1 MTPVMARSIDWGPRN
16 GPQTPNARGA
26 PAKPSRPSISVGVDV
41 GGTFTDLV
49 GWSGGAL
56 TSCKVP
62 TTTARPADG
71 VLQGLARL
79 TGGEPVATSL
89 AHGTTIVTN
98 AIVEG
103 RTAAVGL
110 VTTRGFRDVLE
121 IARQN
126 RTHLYRLDAP
136 AKPEPLV
143 PRRWRAE
150 VTERVA
156 VDGTVLIPLS
166 LDDVPVIVERFARDG
181 IESVAVCLLHA
192 YGNPAHERALREAL
206 GQHFRHVTISSEIN
220 AEFREYERACTT
232 VLNAAV
238 MPLATNYLDDLKHSL
253 AARNAD
259 TRLHLLHSAGGMMSV
274 AVAAARPLAMAMS
287 GPAAGVA
294 AAAHVARTLGIARAL
309 AFDMGGTTTDVC
321 LIADGLPETGSQ
333 RRLGEYP
340 LRLPMVA
347 VESIGAGGG
356 SIAHADAAGALKV
369 GPQSAG
375 ASPGPACYGL
385 GGEAATVTD
394 ANVLLGYLNV
404 ERTYGG
410 AIDLDPDRA
419 RAAMAALA
427 QRWSLGLHEAAHGV
441 IEIANA
447 NMLRALRL
455 VSVQRGHDLRDFTL
469 IAYGG
474 AGPMHAGALARL
486 AGIARVV
493 VPAHSG
499 AFSALGCLVSP
510 LRYDAVV
517 THRARLDAWDG
528 KRAEDAFG
536 ELDARCVT
544 PLLDEGVARDRIAL
558 ARSVDL
564 RYSGQNYEI
573 EIAWDPDLA
582 ALRAAFETQ
591 HRRLYG
597 YATGESVECVNL
609 RLTARA
615 VDRGLELPGVEAT
628 GALAPSGKQCAFFR
642 ETGET
647 AMPRYQREAF
657 GAGRSVDG
665 PALIEDEWSTTIVY
679 PGQRCHGD
687 RFGNLILE
695 ESR

>member
-1 MTPVMARSIDWGPRN
+1 MADS
-16 GPQTPNARGA
+16 
-26 PAKPSRPSISVGVDV
+26 SISLGVDV

-49 GWSGGAL
+49 ARDGSGTL

-62 TTTARPADG
+62 TSTPRPAEG
-71 VLQGLARL
+71 VLRGLGVLAGPDRVV
-79 TGGEPVATSL
+79 GSL

-98 AIVEG
+98 AIVER

-121 IARQN
+121 IARQS

-136 AKPEPLV
+136 AKPEALV
-143 PRRWRAE
+143 PRRLRAE

-156 VDGTVLIPLS
+156 VDGTILTPLV
-166 LDDVPVIVERFARDG
+166 LDDVPALVERFRAEG
-181 IESVAVCLLHA
+181 VESVAVCLLHA
-192 YGNPAHERALREAL
+192 YANPAHERALRTAL
-206 GQHFRHVTISSEIN
+206 APHFAHVTVSSEIN
-220 AEFREYERACTT
+220 AEFREYERACTS

-238 MPLATNYLDDLKHSL
+238 MPLASRYLGDLLASL
-253 AARNAD
+253 RARNAGM
-259 TRLHLLHSAGGMMSV
+259 RVHLLHSAGGMMSV
-274 AVAAARPLAMAMS
+274 PMAAARPLSMAMS

-294 AAAHVARTLGIARAL
+294 AAAHVARTLGLSRAL

-321 LIADGLPETGSQ
+321 LIADGLPETASQ

-340 LRLPMVA
+340 VRLPMLA

-394 ANVLLGYLNV
+394 ANVLLGYLGLD
-404 ERTYGG
+404 RTYGG
-410 AIDLDPDRA
+410 AIRLEPERA
-419 RAAMAALA
+419 RAAVGALA
-427 QRWSLGLHEAAHGV
+427 KRWSLGLLEAAHGIV
-441 IEIANA
+441 EIANA

-455 VSVQRGHDLRDFTL
+455 VSVQRGRDLRDFTL

-474 AGPMHAGALARL
+474 AGPMHAGALARM

-493 VPAHSG
+493 VPAYSG

-517 THRARLDAWDG
+517 THRSSLDAWDA
-528 KRAEDAFG
+528 KRADDAFG
-536 ELDARCVT
+536 DLEARCLA
-544 PLLDEGVARDRIAL
+544 PLLEEGIERERIGI

-573 EIAWDPDLA
+573 EVAWDPDLA
-582 ALRAAFETQ
+582 ALRAGFEIQ

-597 YATGESVECVNL
+597 YATGESVEGVNL
-609 RLTARA
+609 RLTAR
-615 VDRGLELPGVEAT
+615 VLDGGLVLPRLEPA
-628 GALAPSGKQCAFFR
+628 GALRPTGEQRAYFR

-647 AMPRYQREAF
+647 ALPRYARAAF
-657 GAGRSVDG
+657 GPGRSADG
-665 PALIEDEWSTTIVY
+665 PALVEDDWSTTVVY

-687 RFGNLILE
+687 EFGNLILDE
-695 ESR
+695 ATPAHSTPPTL

>member
-1 MTPVMARSIDWGPRN
+1 MADS
-16 GPQTPNARGA
+16 
-26 PAKPSRPSISVGVDV
+26 SISLGVDV

-49 GWSGGAL
+49 ARDGSGTL

-62 TTTARPADG
+62 TSTPRPAEG
-71 VLQGLARL
+71 VLRGLGVLAGADRVV
-79 TGGEPVATSL
+79 GSL

-98 AIVEG
+98 AIVER

-121 IARQN
+121 IARQS

-136 AKPEPLV
+136 AKPEALV
-143 PRRWRAE
+143 PRRLRAE

-156 VDGTVLIPLS
+156 VDGTILTPLV
-166 LDDVPVIVERFARDG
+166 LDDVPALVERFRAEG
-181 IESVAVCLLHA
+181 VESVAVCLLHA
-192 YGNPAHERALREAL
+192 YANPAHERALRTAL
-206 GQHFRHVTISSEIN
+206 APHFAHVTVSSEIN
-220 AEFREYERACTT
+220 AEFREYERACTS

-238 MPLATNYLDDLKHSL
+238 MPLASRYLGDLLASL
-253 AARNAD
+253 RARNAGM
-259 TRLHLLHSAGGMMSV
+259 RVHLLHSAGGMMSV
-274 AVAAARPLAMAMS
+274 PMAAARPLSMAMS

-294 AAAHVARTLGIARAL
+294 AAAHVARTLGLSRAL

-321 LIADGLPETGSQ
+321 LIADGLPETASQ

-340 LRLPMVA
+340 VRLPMLA

-394 ANVLLGYLNV
+394 ANVLLGYLGLD
-404 ERTYGG
+404 RTYGG
-410 AIDLDPDRA
+410 AIRLEPERA
-419 RAAMAALA
+419 RAAVGALA
-427 QRWSLGLHEAAHGV
+427 KRWSLGLLEAAHGIV
-441 IEIANA
+441 EIANA

-455 VSVQRGHDLRDFTL
+455 VSVQRGRDLRDFTL

-474 AGPMHAGALARL
+474 AGPMHAGALARM

-493 VPAHSG
+493 VPAYSG

-517 THRARLDAWDG
+517 THRSSLDAWDA
-528 KRAEDAFG
+528 KRADDAFG
-536 ELDARCVT
+536 DLEARCLA
-544 PLLDEGVARDRIAL
+544 PLLEEGIERERIGI

-573 EIAWDPDLA
+573 EVAWDPDLA
-582 ALRAAFETQ
+582 ALRAGFEIQ

-597 YATGESVECVNL
+597 YATGESVEGVNL
-609 RLTARA
+609 RLTAR
-615 VDRGLELPGVEAT
+615 VLDGGLVLPRLEPA
-628 GALAPSGKQCAFFR
+628 GALRPTGEQRAYFR

-647 AMPRYQREAF
+647 ALPRYARAAF
-657 GAGRSVDG
+657 GPGRSADG
-665 PALIEDEWSTTIVY
+665 PALVEDDWSTTVVY

-687 RFGNLILE
+687 EFGNLILDE
-695 ESR
+695 ATPAHSTPPTL

>member
-1 MTPVMARSIDWGPRN
+1 MDVRVA
-16 GPQTPNARGA
+16 AL
-26 PAKPSRPSISVGVDV
+26 SVGVDV

-49 GWSGGAL
+49 AREASGAIA
-56 TSCKVP
+56 TCKVP
-62 TTTARPADG
+62 TSTPRPADG
-71 VLQGLARL
+71 VLRGLARL
-79 TGGEPVATSL
+79 SGGNRVVTSL

-98 AIVEG
+98 AIVER

-121 IARQN
+121 IARQS

-136 AKPEPLV
+136 ARPEALV

-156 VDGTVLIPLS
+156 VDGTVLAPLA
-166 LDDVPVIVERFARDG
+166 LDELPAVVERFRTDG
-181 IESVAVCLLHA
+181 VESVAVCLLHA
-192 YGNPAHERALREAL
+192 YANPAHERTLRSALAP
-206 GQHFRHVTISSEIN
+206 HFRHVTISSEVN
-220 AEFREYERACTT
+220 AEFREYERACTA

-238 MPLATNYLDDLKHSL
+238 MPLATKYLEDLL
-253 AARNAD
+253 AALGAQNAGM
-259 TRLHLLHSAGGMMSV
+259 RVHLLHSAGGMMSV
-274 AVAAARPLAMAMS
+274 AVASARPLAMAMS

-294 AAAHVARTLGIARAL
+294 AAAHVARTLGLSRAL

-321 LIADGLPETGSQ
+321 LIADGLPETASQ
-333 RRLGEYP
+333 RRLGDYP
-340 LRLPMVA
+340 VRLPMVA

-394 ANVLLGYLNV
+394 ANVLLGYLNLD
-404 ERTYGG
+404 RTYGG
-410 AIDLDPDRA
+410 AIRLDAERA
-419 RAAMAALA
+419 RTAVGALA
-427 QRWSLGLHEAAHGV
+427 RRWSLGLLEAAHGV
-441 IEIANA
+441 VEIANA

-455 VSVQRGHDLRDFTL
+455 VSVQRGRDLRDFTL

-517 THRARLDAWDG
+517 THRARLDAWDR
-528 KRAEDAFG
+528 KRADDAFG
-536 ELDARCVT
+536 DLEAQCVT
-544 PLLDEGVARDRIAL
+544 PLLDEAIDRERITL
-558 ARSVDL
+558 VRSVDL
-564 RYSGQNYEI
+564 RYAGQNYEI
-573 EIAWDPDLA
+573 EVGWDPDLA
-582 ALRAAFETQ
+582 ALRAGFETQ

-609 RLTARA
+609 RLTARVA
-615 VDRGLELPGVEAT
+615 DGALALARVEPV
-628 GALAPSGKQCAFFR
+628 GALAPTGEQRAYFR
-642 ETGET
+642 ETGQT
-647 AMPRYQREAF
+647 ALPRYRRGAF
-657 GAGRSVDG
+657 GPGRSVDG
-665 PALIEDEWSTTIVY
+665 PALVEDDWSTTIVY
-679 PGQRCHGD
+679 PGQRCRGD
-687 RFGNLILE
+687 HFGNLILE
-695 ESR
+695 TSR

>member
-1 MTPVMARSIDWGPRN
+1 V
-16 GPQTPNARGA
+16 
-26 PAKPSRPSISVGVDV
+26 PA
-41 GGTFTDLV
+41 
-49 GWSGGAL
+49 
-56 TSCKVP
+56 
-62 TTTARPADG
+62 
-71 VLQGLARL
+71 
-79 TGGEPVATSL
+79 
-89 AHGTTIVTN
+89 
-98 AIVEG
+98 
-103 RTAAVGL
+103 
-110 VTTRGFRDVLE
+110 
-121 IARQN
+121 IA
-126 RTHLYRLDAP
+126 
-136 AKPEPLV
+136 E
-143 PRRWRAE
+143 
-150 VTERVA
+150 
-156 VDGTVLIPLS
+156 S
-166 LDDVPVIVERFARDG
+166 FARDG
-181 IESVAVCLLHA
+181 IDSVAVCLLHA
-192 YGNPAHERALREAL
+192 YANPAHERLLREAL
-206 GQHFRHVTISSEIN
+206 ARHFRHVTISSEIN

-238 MPLATNYLDDLKHSL
+238 MPLATNYLEDLRASL
-253 AARNAD
+253 GARHAG

-294 AAAHVARTLGIARAL
+294 AAAHVARALGIARAL

-340 LRLPMVA
+340 VRLPMVA

-356 SIAHADAAGALKV
+356 SIAHADPAGALKV
-369 GPQSAG
+369 GPESAG

-394 ANVLLGYLNV
+394 ANVLLGYLNL
-404 ERTYGG
+404 EQTYGG
-410 AIDLDPDRA
+410 VIRLDPGRA
-419 RAAMAALA
+419 RDVLAALA
-427 QRWSLGLHEAAHGV
+427 KHWSLDLLEAAHGV
-441 IEIANA
+441 VEIANA

-455 VSVQRGHDLRDFTL
+455 VSVQRGRDLRDFTL

-474 AGPMHAGALARL
+474 AGPMHAGALARM
-486 AGIARVV
+486 AGITRVV

-528 KRAEDAFG
+528 KRAEDAFRD
-536 ELDARCVT
+536 LQARCAT
-544 PLLDEGVARDRIAL
+544 PLADEGIVRDGIAV

-573 EIAWDPDLA
+573 EIGWDADLA
-582 ALRAAFETQ
+582 ALRAAFEAE

-615 VDRGLELPGVEAT
+615 IDRPLELPSVEPV
-628 GALAPSGKQCAFFR
+628 GALWPEGKQRAFFR

-647 AMPRYQREAF
+647 TMPRYRRDTF
-657 GAGRSVDG
+657 GPERSVDG
-665 PALIEDEWSTTIVY
+665 PALIEDDWSTTVVY

-695 ESR
+695 DA

>member
-1 MTPVMARSIDWGPRN
+1 MRAL
-16 GPQTPNARGA
+16 
-26 PAKPSRPSISVGVDV
+26 SVGVDV

-49 GWSGGAL
+49 AWDASG
-56 TSCKVP
+56 TVTTCKVP
-62 TTTARPADG
+62 TSTPRPADG
-71 VLQGLARL
+71 VLRGIAQL
-79 TGGEPVATSL
+79 TGDGRVATSL

-98 AIVEG
+98 AIVEK

-121 IARQN
+121 IARQS

-136 AKPEPLV
+136 AKPEALV

-156 VDGTVLIPLS
+156 VDGTILTPLA
-166 LDDVPVIVERFARDG
+166 LDDLPAIVERFKADG

-192 YGNPAHERALREAL
+192 YANPAHERAVREAL
-206 GQHFRHVTISSEIN
+206 APHFRHVTISSEIN

-232 VLNAAV
+232 VLNASV
-238 MPLATNYLDDLKHSL
+238 MPLATKYLEDLSVAL
-253 AARNAD
+253 RGASRVPRGATSAGGLGAISGPPCESM
-259 TRLHLLHSAGGMMSV
+259 RLHLLHSAGGMMSV
-274 AVAAARPLAMAMS
+274 PVAAARPLAMAMS

-294 AAAHVARTLGIARAL
+294 AAAHVARTLGLARAL

-321 LIADGLPETGSQ
+321 LIADGQPETASQ

-340 LRLPMVA
+340 VRLPMVA

-375 ASPGPACYGL
+375 ALPGPACYGL

-394 ANVLLGYLNV
+394 ANVLLGYLNLD
-404 ERTYGG
+404 RTYGG
-410 AIDLDPDRA
+410 AIRIDPERA
-419 RAAMAALA
+419 RVAVDALA
-427 QRWSLGLHEAAHGV
+427 KRWSLSLLEAAHGV
-441 IEIANA
+441 VEIANA

-455 VSVQRGHDLRDFTL
+455 VSVQRGRDLRDFTL

-474 AGPMHAGALARL
+474 AGPMHAGALARM
-486 AGIARVV
+486 AGIGRVI

-528 KRAEDAFG
+528 KRADDAFG
-536 ELDARCVT
+536 DLEAQCVT
-544 PLLDEGVARDRIAL
+544 PLLEEDIDRARITL
-558 ARSVDL
+558 VRSVDL

-573 EIAWDPDLA
+573 EVGWDPDLT
-582 ALRAAFETQ
+582 ALRAAFEGQ

-609 RLTARA
+609 RLTAR
-615 VDRGLELPGVEAT
+615 VLDRALELPRMEPV
-628 GALAPSGKQCAFFR
+628 GALKPTGEQRAYFR

-647 AMPRYQREAF
+647 AMPRYARAAF
-657 GAGRSVDG
+657 GPARTVAG
-665 PALIEDEWSTTIVY
+665 PALVEDDWSTTIVY

-687 RFGNLILE
+687 HFGNLILE
-695 ESR
+695 EAN